1 MKKLIDGLRHFQEH
15 LHWERQELFERSI
28 AGQKPHAL
36 LITCSDSRVLPETL
50 MQADPGDLFVARNA
64 GNMVPA
70 DAHGGEAATIEYAIS
85 TLGVTDIIVCGH
97 YRCGAVKALLDS
109 ESESAD
115 TPVTNWLAHGAN
127 TLEMMKKEHM
137 HLQGEARWDKAVEQ
151 NVLVQISNLSK
162 HPSVASRLAD
172 GTLRIHAWV
181 LRFESSEVLAYVP
194 HRESFEPLLEMME
207 VQAALPTLTACHE
220 SSVARDEF
228 TVKALPVEVVR
239 PKWFEALRSDVPA
252 SLVVFMVAL
261 PLCLAIAKACGVPA
275 EVGLITGIVGGILV
289 GLLSGSP
296 LQVSGPAAGLIVILL
311 DVVQE
316 RGIAILGV
324 AVFLAGLIQ
333 IAAGTLKLGQWFRA
347 VSPAVILGMLSGIG
361 VILVTQQFHVMVDD
375 LPSRS
380 PVWNFLGIPRAVVGI
395 FDGHDGH
402 VGHLPAALLGLLT
415 LSVLLFWKRLPV
427 GKLKT
432 VPAVLVA
439 VLLATTTASILSLSV
454 QRVEFESLTAAVTL
468 LDFVSLPSLL
478 INMSVWQIALTIAF
492 VASAETLLCAAAV
505 DQMHSGTRTQYD
517 RELAAQGVGNA
528 VCGILGALPMTGVIV
543 RSSTN
548 VQAGGKT
555 RLSTILHGAWI
566 LAFVL
571 LMPAVLRMVPTAA
584 LAAILVL
591 TGIRLIEIHAI
602 RELWTLSRGEGI
614 ICVLTAVAV
623 VSFDLLTGVLLGV
636 GLSVIKLVYAFSR
649 LRIRRRGESANVETM
664 LVLEGSA
671 TFLRLPKLASALE
684 NTPRGAVL
692 HININSLSY
701 IDHTC
706 LTLLRNWKQQHE
718 ATGGRLILDWDK
730 LHVRFDAARPRPRQ
744 GRLPECNSCRT
755 ASA

>member
-15 LHWERQELFERSI
+15 LFWERQELFERSI

-64 GNMVPA
+64 GNMVPP
-70 DAHGGEAATIEYAIS
+70 DALGGEAATIEYAIG

-97 YRCGAVKALLDS
+97 YRCGAVKALLDPDTNK
-109 ESESAD
+109 AD
-115 TPVTNWLAHGAN
+115 TPVTNWLVHGAS
-127 TLEMMKKEHM
+127 TLDVMDKEHT

-151 NVLVQISNLSK
+151 NVLVQINNLSK
-162 HPSVASRLAD
+162 HPAVAAGLAD

-194 HRESFEPLLEMME
+194 DRGTFEPLLEMME
-207 VQAALPTLTACHE
+207 VHAALPTRGAYYE
-220 SSVARDEF
+220 SSVAQDVPAVNVLSAEGA
-228 TVKALPVEVVR
+228 K
-239 PKWFEALRSDVPA
+239 PKWFDALRSDVPA

-261 PLCLAIAKACGVPA
+261 PLCLAIARACGVPA

-289 GLLSGSP
+289 GLISGSP

-316 RGIAILGV
+316 QGVAILGV

-333 IAAGTLKLGQWFRA
+333 IVAGSLKLGQWFRA
-347 VSPAVILGMLSGIG
+347 VSPAVILGMLGGIG
-361 VILVTQQFHVMVDD
+361 VILVTQQIHVMVDD

-380 PVWNFLGIPRAVVGI
+380 PVLNFLGIPKAIVGI

-415 LSVLLFWKRLPV
+415 LSVLLFWKRLPL
-427 GKLKT
+427 GKLKA

-439 VLLATTTASILSLSV
+439 VLLATATATILGLTV
-454 QRVEFESLTAAVTL
+454 QRVEFDSLAAAVTW
-468 LDFVSLPSLL
+468 LDFVSLPALL
-478 INMSVWQIALTIAF
+478 TNMTVWLIAMTIAF

-517 RELAAQGVGNA
+517 RELAAQGIGNA

-555 RLSTILHGAWI
+555 RLSTILHGVWI

-571 LMPAVLRMVPTAA
+571 LMPSVLRMVPTAA

-602 RELWTLSRGEGI
+602 RELWKQSRGEGI
-614 ICVLTAVAV
+614 ICVVTAMAV

-636 GLSVIKLVYAFSR
+636 GLSLIKLVYAISR
-649 LRIRRRGESANVETM
+649 LRIRRRGESPNVGTT

-684 NTPRGAVL
+684 NTPRGGVL
-692 HININSLSY
+692 HININRLSY

-706 LTLLRNWKQQHE
+706 LTLLRNWKKQHE

-730 LHVRFDAARPRPRQ
+730 LHARFDAARQRS
-744 GRLPECNSCRT
+744 GMDRLSECST
-755 ASA
+755 VVSA